1 MSLTQFGS
9 IITFAAN
16 LENQLAQFYE
26 KTSREGGIHSEE
38 FSRRSKACIK
48 RKRRLEKSRRENVT
62 EITLEPI
69 EGLNVSDYQL
79 DLTNNFPK
87 NIDVIEKRI
96 VRFYSDVIPKINV
109 LESRRVLIRC
119 QKEHN
124 NLSVLS

>member
-9 IITFAAN
+9 ILTFAVN
-16 LENQLAQFYE
+16 LENQLSQFYE
-26 KTSREGGIHSEE
+26 KASMQGGIHSEE
-38 FSRRSKACIK
+38 FSRRAKACIK
-48 RKRRLEKSRRENVT
+48 RIRRLERSRRENVT

-69 EGLNVSDYQL
+69 EGLNAADYQL
-79 DLTNNFPK
+79 DLTNDV
-87 NIDVIEKRI
+87 DVIEERI

-109 LESRRVLIRC
+109 LESRRVLTRC